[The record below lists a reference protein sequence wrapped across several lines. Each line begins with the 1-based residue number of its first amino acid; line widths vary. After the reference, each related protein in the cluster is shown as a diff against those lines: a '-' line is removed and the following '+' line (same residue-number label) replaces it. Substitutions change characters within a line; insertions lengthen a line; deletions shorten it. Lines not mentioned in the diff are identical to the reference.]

1 MGMRRS
7 LAHLKG
13 VLAFGSLGSTKLLRI
28 FLTAIK
34 GSFCSMLIYIMW
46 CFFMAKDLISEERFL
61 DTKAKS
67 SKENWGWNRIFR
79 NSFNKTLIEITVSL
93 AFSVSGP
100 DSRCVVTCHGHV
112 TGWPTLLTLSGRAQS
127 CRFPTSAGP
136 DSCAAFFSST
146 ASVSCAGCLVLVVFP
161 ALIFSLELQNVWP
174 SSQPDDWHMALCF
187 HVCFLTVAWPCLC
200 LCFPTGI
207 HIPSL
212 LAKCVPLWNQPPL

>member
-1 MGMRRS
+1 M
-7 LAHLKG
+7 
-13 VLAFGSLGSTKLLRI
+13 
-28 FLTAIK
+28 
-34 GSFCSMLIYIMW
+34 
-46 CFFMAKDLISEERFL
+46 
-61 DTKAKS
+61 
-67 SKENWGWNRIFR
+67 
-79 NSFNKTLIEITVSL
+79 SL

-161 ALIFSLELQNVWP
+161 ALIFSLELQNFWP

-212 LAKCVPLWNQPPL
+212 LAKCPSGTSLPCSFGLALSSLFQSWLHHPCSQWSLVSMLFLSTQTLPTFSSALEVLKHGSSYLNLNQENRVEVTLPVS